1 MLARIVAACLVLVL
15 IGPSVVSATC
25 ELTCALGSH
34 HHSAPASAEAPCH
47 EHQGADQGVG
57 VHADPSALCHES
69 GAFPSAVV
77 DAWLSSVVVTTA
89 PAATIVVAPVIPT
102 LSMTRAHERRTLSDP
117 RPPHRPL
124 RV

>member
-1 MLARIVAACLVLVL
+1 MLARIVAAWLVLVL
-15 IGPSVVSATC
+15 VGPSVVSATC

-34 HHSAPASAEAPCH
+34 HHSAPESTEAPCH
-47 EHQGADQGVG
+47 EHQGANQGVG

-77 DAWLSSVVVTTA
+77 DLWLNSVAVSALPAVSVVLA
-89 PAATIVVAPVIPT
+89 PPVATRTIARAP
-102 LSMTRAHERRTLSDP
+102 ERSAPFDP
-117 RPPHRPL
+117 RPAHTPL